1 METMV
6 KRVFQVFLESRD
18 LQEHLDQLDLP
29 ETQDLL

>member
-1 METMV
+1 MEMMV
-6 KRVFQVFLESRD
+6 KTVFQAHLESRD